1 MRILAEG
8 NSLKRKSR
16 TAFVELKS
24 GLLKTQ
30 VCQISGKKLWP
41 CREAWYF
48 YVLTIDYQRLSLA

>member
-1 MRILAEG
+1 MRILEED
-8 NSLKRKSR
+8 NSPKRKSR
-16 TAFVELKS
+16 IAFVEHKS

-48 YVLTIDYQRLSLA
+48 YVLPADYQSLSLA